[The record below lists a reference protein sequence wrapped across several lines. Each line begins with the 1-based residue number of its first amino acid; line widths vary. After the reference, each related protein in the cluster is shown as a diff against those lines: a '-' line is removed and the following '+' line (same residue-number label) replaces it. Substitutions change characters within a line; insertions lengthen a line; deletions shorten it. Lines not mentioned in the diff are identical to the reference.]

1 LTLLGPRLDDRDV
14 SESIETSIFG
24 EAYTPGQ
31 SSVANIEAP
40 NRGPIY
46 GAKGVAADHPLSA
59 QAGMQMLQRGG
70 NAIDAAIAAAAVNAV
85 VKPYQTQFGGDAFA
99 LVWHKR
105 TNEVSCLN
113 AGGLAPQAA
122 TLERFAK
129 GIPSYGAASCAVPG
143 FVDALLELYAGYATM
158 PLEKLLEPAM
168 RAAEGFPVSK
178 RLSQAMELIP
188 GYKDA
193 EVAELK
199 RVFLKDGRPYAPG
212 ETLRQPELVALMQ
225 GIVDAENQREGFY
238 DGEVGAK
245 IVAALQQHGGAIEI
259 ADFKDKV
266 ALFEDPLQTTY
277 RDCDVYE
284 QALPSQGIILLMA
297 LNIVEQ
303 FPLADWGVGN
313 ADAMHVLVEA
323 TKLAFA
329 DSRRYSAD
337 PKVVDVPFERLL
349 SKEHAKLRA
358 AAIDMKLAKR
368 FEGAVLP
375 SDTTELVAGDEDY
388 AVALIQS
395 VFSNWGSRFVVPGTG
410 ILMNNR
416 LRAFSTDPSAANALA
431 PGKRTVHTLNTFMM
445 LRDGAL
451 VVGGGTPGMDFQ
463 VQNNLQTVVGVRDW
477 GLDLQSALD
486 MPRWVSLH
494 DGTLALEGRFNAA
507 YQADLTSRGHALH
520 VLPAWDSHLARSQV
534 LASTPEGGWAFG
546 SDLRGEGIALAE

>member
-1 LTLLGPRLDDRDV
+1 M
-14 SESIETSIFG
+14 SESVETSIYG

-31 SSVANIEAP
+31 NSVAGIEAP
-40 NRGPIY
+40 NRGPVF
-46 GAKGVAADHPLSA
+46 GSKGVAADHPLSV

-113 AGGLAPQAA
+113 AGGLAPKAA
-122 TLERFAK
+122 ALARFKK
-129 GIPSYGAASCAVPG
+129 GIPSYGAASCGVPG

-188 GYKDA
+188 TYRGA
-193 EVAELK
+193 QVAELK
-199 RVFLKDGRPYAPG
+199 RVFLKNGRRPYAPG
-212 ETLRQPELVALMQ
+212 ETLRQPELVTLMQ
-225 GIVDAENQREGFY
+225 GIIDAENQREGFY
-238 DGEVGAK
+238 DGEVGSR
-245 IVAALQQHGGAIEI
+245 IVAALQQHGGVMDAS
-259 ADFKDKV
+259 DFADKV
-266 ALFEDPLQTTY
+266 ALFDEPLQTVY
-277 RDCDVYE
+277 RGCDVFE

-303 FPLADWGVGN
+303 FPVGDWGLGS

-329 DSRRYSAD
+329 DSRSYSAD
-337 PKVVDVPFERLL
+337 PRVTDVPVERLL
-349 SKEHAKLRA
+349 SKEHARLRA
-358 AAIDMKLAKR
+358 AEIDMKRAR
-368 FEGAVLP
+368 RIEGAVLP

-388 AVALIQS
+388 AVAFIQS
-395 VFSNWGSRFVVPGTG
+395 VFSNWGSRFVVPDTG
-410 ILMNNR
+410 VLMNNR
-416 LRAFSTDPSAANALA
+416 LRAFSIDSGAANALA
-431 PGKRTVHTLNTFMM
+431 PGKRTVHTLNTFMV
-445 LRDGAL
+445 LREGSL

-477 GLDLQSALD
+477 GLDLQSALA

-494 DGTLALEGRFNAA
+494 DGTLALEGRFNAGL
-507 YQADLTSRGHALH
+507 QAELASRGHALH
-520 VLPAWDSHLARSQV
+520 VRPAWDSHLARSQV
-534 LASTPEGGWAFG
+534 LATAPEGGWAFA
-546 SDLRGEGIALAE
+546 SDLRGEGIALAI

>member
-1 LTLLGPRLDDRDV
+1 
-14 SESIETSIFG
+14 
-24 EAYTPGQ
+24 
-31 SSVANIEAP
+31 
-40 NRGPIY
+40 
-46 GAKGVAADHPLSA
+46 
-59 QAGMQMLQRGG
+59 
-70 NAIDAAIAAAAVNAV
+70 
-85 VKPYQTQFGGDAFA
+85 
-99 LVWHKR
+99 
-105 TNEVSCLN
+105 
-113 AGGLAPQAA
+113 
-122 TLERFAK
+122 
-129 GIPSYGAASCAVPG
+129 
-143 FVDALLELYAGYATM
+143 
-158 PLEKLLEPAM
+158 M

-178 RLSQAMELIP
+178 RLSQAMELIS
-188 GYKDA
+188 GYEGAD
-193 EVAELK
+193 VAELK
-199 RVFLKDGRPYAPG
+199 RIFLKDGRPYAPG

-245 IVAALQQHGGAIEI
+245 IVAALKQHGGVMDIGRLQRQGRAVRRRA
-259 ADFKDKV
+259 AD
-266 ALFEDPLQTTY
+266 AY

-303 FPLADWGVGN
+303 FPVADWGVGS

-329 DSRRYSAD
+329 DSRRYCGR
-337 PKVVDVPFERLL
+337 PEGGR
-349 SKEHAKLRA
+349 RA
-358 AAIDMKLAKR
+358 GRAPAV
-368 FEGAVLP
+368 EGARQAAGGRNRHEAGQALRGRRPAQRHDGARGRRRGLRRCLHPERVL
-375 SDTTELVAGDEDY
+375 ELGQPLRRTGHGHPDEQPP
-388 AVALIQS
+388 A
-395 VFSNWGSRFVVPGTG
+395 
-410 ILMNNR
+410 
-416 LRAFSTDPSAANALA
+416 RASAPTPSAANVLA

-507 YQADLTSRGHALH
+507 LQADLAPRGHALH

-534 LASTPEGGWAFG
+534 LASTSEGGWAFA
-546 SDLRGEGIALAE
+546 SDLRGEGIALAQ